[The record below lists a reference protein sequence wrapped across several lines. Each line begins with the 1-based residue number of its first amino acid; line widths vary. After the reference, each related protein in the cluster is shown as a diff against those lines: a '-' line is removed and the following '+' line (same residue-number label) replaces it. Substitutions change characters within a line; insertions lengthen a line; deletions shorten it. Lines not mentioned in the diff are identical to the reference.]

1 MGSFSF
7 LDRGSRSR
15 TLCPNSVRN
24 SQSREIHTSGT
35 SVRVMKVWGTG
46 SPGSKGEREEAGRE
60 DRRGRI
66 KAKAR
71 VRIESSSWAVL
82 AHGGIPGQPELCRVP
97 VPKQSHKKIIHKI
110 IIALKKNLKK
120 ATLCNQTKRGWKELS
135 RGFSK

>member
-60 DRRGRI
+60 DGRGRI

-82 AHGGIPGQPELCRVP
+82 AHGGIPGQPELCRIP

-110 IIALKKNLKK
+110 IIALKK
-120 ATLCNQTKRGWKELS
+120 
-135 RGFSK
+135 

>member
-24 SQSREIHTSGT
+24 SQSRELTSDT

-60 DRRGRI
+60 DGRGRRN
-66 KAKAR
+66 AKVPR
-71 VRIESSSWAVL
+71 
-82 AHGGIPGQPELCRVP
+82 PG
-97 VPKQSHKKIIHKI
+97 
-110 IIALKKNLKK
+110 
-120 ATLCNQTKRGWKELS
+120 
-135 RGFSK
+135 